1 MNYLAEPRS
10 LAEVAQYLLN
20 LWRRE
25 GTLQFLRL
33 SLMLG
38 REKSIAGE
46 MWKYGVVIGV
56 LSFAF
61 VLIMLF
67 TEGGAA
73 FNTSSDGINWGLAVS
88 VYIFLALISSGLTF
102 IASLSMV
109 FGFRDFYPI
118 AKRCVW
124 LAIITLGAA
133 FTALA
138 LELGHPFRMLWAM
151 PAGMQYLS
159 PMFWMGIFYLIDL
172 VLLLIK
178 FDRLWH
184 DDWESPLSQSLSIAS
199 FVAVVAASGMLGL
212 VFGSMFMRP
221 VWYGTFTAVYFVLTA
236 ALSGAAAIVLATYV
250 AYGFKQDRMPEQLRN
265 MASGHALPG
274 VFATLIGIAL
284 FSVLVRMWTGL
295 WSHLDGLESFHALV
309 RSPAFH
315 FEVWAGLALPFVLML
330 SPKLQRQAPWQTTAA
345 ILVLLGMF
353 VDRYTFLVTGQALP
367 MFKGAWASGL
377 AEYVPSFTEW
387 MLAVLGFAI
396 VLACYGLGERL
407 FHLAADPRHRVRT
420 SAEPKAAPRG
430 ESTAVHELGS

>member
-1 MNYLAEPRS
+1 MNQLTEPRS
-10 LAEVAQYLLN
+10 LAEIPPFLLN

-33 SLMLG
+33 SFTLG
-38 REKSIAGE
+38 REKSVAGE
-46 MWKYGVVIGV
+46 MWMYGVVIGL
-56 LSFAF
+56 LSSAF
-61 VLIMLF
+61 VLYMLF

-88 VYIFLALISSGLTF
+88 VYIFFALISSGLSF

-109 FGFRDFYPI
+109 FGFREFYPV
-118 AKRCVW
+118 AKRCIW

-138 LELGHPFRMLWAM
+138 LELGHPFRMLWSM

-159 PMFWMGIFYLIDL
+159 PMFWMGVFYLIDL

-184 DDWESPLSQSLSIAS
+184 DDWDSPLSQSLSIAS
-199 FVAVVAASGMLGL
+199 FIAVVAASGMLGL

-250 AYGFKQDRMPEQLRN
+250 AYRFKQDGMPEQLRS

-295 WSHLDGLESFHALV
+295 WSNLDGLESFYALV
-309 RSPAFH
+309 RTPAFH
-315 FEVWAGLALPFVLML
+315 VEVWAGLVLPFVLML
-330 SPKLQRQAPWQTTAA
+330 SPTLQRQTRWQVTAA
-345 ILVLLGMF
+345 VLVLLGMF
-353 VDRYTFLVTGQALP
+353 IDRYTFLIAGQALP

-377 AEYVPSFTEW
+377 ATYVPSFTEW
-387 MLAVLGFAI
+387 MLAVLAFAI
-396 VLACYGLGERL
+396 VFACYGLGERL
-407 FHLAADPRHRVRT
+407 FHLAADPRHQVRPG
-420 SAEPKAAPRG
+420 AELAAAHR
-430 ESTAVHELGS
+430 